1 MSTLVY
7 DCEVF
12 KHNWLVTFKDIENNH
27 YTQVWDDNEALE
39 ACIDENNIYIGFNNK
54 HYDQFIIKAICVGLP
69 PIQVKKVNDDIISN
83 DLQGWQIPELKD
95 YRLNMINVDVMD
107 DMQQGLSLKSIEG
120 HLGLPIKETEVDFNI
135 DRPLTEEEKRLT
147 EKYCK
152 HDVDSTHELYKLRK
166 DYYAN
171 KVQLGKLAGV
181 KDVDAMAMTNAKLTA
196 KMLKASYVEHNDERQ
211 YVYPKN
217 LRTEFIPK
225 QVFDFFNRMYDMSI
239 DDDTIF
245 SSKLE
250 FKIGECSVTL
260 GFGGIHGAINNFF
273 WEESETR
280 GIWNEDVGSYYP
292 HLCTINHYTSRN
304 IPNPKIYEDVLE
316 TRMKA
321 KAEGKKAIAN
331 ALKLVCNTTY
341 GATLN
346 KYNDLYDPLMG
357 RSVCISGQLYLLELA
372 VHCYTSIKNL
382 RIVQLNTDGIMVEC
396 DKKDYSIL
404 QDICKEW
411 QERTGFEL
419 EEDTVVKIAQKDVNN
434 YIEVQPS
441 GNAKA
446 KGGYLVK
453 GIAPAGAFN
462 INNSN
467 VIVATALK
475 EYFVKG
481 TPVEETIN
489 NCDDILQFQ
498 IIAKASS
505 KYKEVYQLV
514 DDKKVIVQKVNRV
527 YATPDTKYGK
537 LYKVKKENDMI
548 AKIESLPEHCIIDNE
563 NKLTVKDID
572 KSFYIEMAK
581 KRINDF
587 KGIEPEKPKRRTKEK
602 MATTKKKEEVVEAT
616 QVDYSKLNVYQKL
629 ALARKMLLDEGISQS
644 GKNMQLSYKYF
655 ELEDIVKPVTKIFLE
670 IGLVSESNYSSEMA
684 VMTIVNCDDPTQRI
698 AFTAPFNQI
707 TPIISNQGKQ
717 VTNDMQALGASITY
731 MRRYLYQLALDL
743 IVNDEVEPKI
753 DKNTNNVNAPAPVEK
768 KAPATPEK
776 REEVKQ
782 ELTASNDNANEMQIK
797 GLKNTLKKLIA
808 QDKEKYQPIAT
819 ELAVKTNGFT
829 TISKKDCE
837 ALVTKLNGKLEAK

>member
-1 MSTLVY
+1 MSLLVY

-12 KHNWLVTFKDIENNH
+12 KHNWLVVFKNIETGH
-27 YTQVWDDNEALE
+27 YTSIWDDNEALE
-39 ACIDENNIYIGFNNK
+39 TCIDENNVYIGFNNK
-54 HYDQFIIKAICVGLP
+54 HYDQFIIKSICAGFTP
-69 PIQVKKVNDDIISN
+69 NEVKKINDDIIVN
-83 DLQGWQIPELKD
+83 DIQGWNIPELKD
-95 YRLNMINVDVMD
+95 YKFKMQNVDVMD

-120 HLGLPIKETEVDFNI
+120 HLGISIKETDVDFNI
-135 DRPLTEEEKRLT
+135 DRPLTKEEKRLT
-147 EKYCK
+147 ELYCK
-152 HDVDSTHELYKLRK
+152 HDVDATQKIYELRK
-166 DYYAN
+166 DYYSN
-171 KVQLGKLAGV
+171 KVQLGKLAGLGKV
-181 KDVDAMAMTNAKLTA
+181 EAMSMTNAKLTA
-196 KMLKASYVEHNDERQ
+196 KMLKAQYIEHDDERE
-211 YVYPKN
+211 YVYPTN
-217 LRTEFIPK
+217 LKTEYIPR
-225 QVFDFFNRMYDMSI
+225 QVFDFFNKMYDKSI
-239 DDDTIF
+239 PDEVIF

-250 FKIGECSVTL
+250 FKIGECSVTVAY
-260 GFGGIHGAINNFF
+260 GGIHGAINNFF
-273 WEESETR
+273 WEETKDR

-304 IPNPKIYEDVLE
+304 IPDPKIYEDVLE

-346 KYNDLYDPLMG
+346 RYNDLYDPLMA

-372 VHCYTSIKNL
+372 VHCYVQIKDL

-396 DKKDYSIL
+396 NKKDYSTL
-404 QDICKEW
+404 QEICNEW

-434 YIEVQPS
+434 YVEIQPN

-475 EYFVKG
+475 EYLVKG
-481 TPVEETIN
+481 TPVEDTVAK
-489 NCDDILQFQ
+489 CDDILQYQ

-505 KYKEVYQLV
+505 KYKEVYHLV
-514 DDKKVIVQKVNRV
+514 NDKKVIVQKVNRV
-527 YATPDTKYGK
+527 YASPDTKYGK
-537 LYKVKKENDMI
+537 LYKVKKENDMV
-548 AKIESLPEHCIIDNE
+548 AKIESLPEHCIIDND
-563 NKLTVKDID
+563 NQLTIKDID
-572 KSFYIEMAK
+572 KNFYIEMAK

-587 KGIEPEKPKRRTKEK
+587 KGIEPEKPKRRKKEMATKKEVTQEK
-602 MATTKKKEEVVEAT
+602 M
-616 QVDYSKLNVYQKL
+616 DYSKLNVYQKL
-629 ALARKMLLDEGISQS
+629 ALARKMLLDQGIKQS
-644 GKNMQLSYKYF
+644 GKNMQLAYKYF
-655 ELEDIVKPVTKIFLE
+655 ELEDIVKPVTEIFLE
-670 IGLVSESNYSSEMA
+670 IGLTSESNYSNEVAFMH
-684 VMTIVNCDDPTQRI
+684 IVNCDNPEQRI
-698 AFTAPFNQI
+698 SFSAPFNQV

-717 VTNDMQALGASITY
+717 VTNGMQALGASITY

-743 IVNDEVEPKI
+743 IVNDEVEPQI
-753 DKNTNNVNAPAPVEK
+753 DKNTNNPTPVEK

-782 ELTASNDNANEMQIK
+782 ELTASDDNASDMQLK

-808 QDKEKYQPIAT
+808 KDKEKYQPIAT

-829 TISKKDCE
+829 KISKKDCE
-837 ALVTKLNGKLEAK
+837 ALVTKLNEKLEAI